1 MSKKKLGSFNDLINA
16 YFQSFIF
23 ICLPR
28 YERFLASKFLWHC
41 WIELGRSWKHLRK
54 SLRSHEKLQSLTN
67 LSGTNIGIHSNSR
80 DWLFLMF
87 MLSKIKPLMN
97 KSMLFWKD
105 VQTAFSIFI
114 KNSRN
119 AIPKYHLYN
128 SSISIEY
135 IYLYQNCTD
144 IVALILSNV
153 MRNIIN
159 EIDKTFV
166 RTK

>member
-1 MSKKKLGSFNDLINA
+1 
-16 YFQSFIF
+16 
-23 ICLPR
+23 
-28 YERFLASKFLWHC
+28 
-41 WIELGRSWKHLRK
+41 
-54 SLRSHEKLQSLTN
+54 
-67 LSGTNIGIHSNSR
+67 
-80 DWLFLMF
+80 
-87 MLSKIKPLMN
+87 MN